1 HPAFAW
7 YEQEFDLAA
16 LRSAQAQ
23 IKVFPIVTLSGR
35 VLDPA
40 GAPIAG
46 AEVVLG
52 DETAIFSPRAET
64 RTDKDGKFSFPRLR
78 PERRALGVLAE
89 AWAPTVRQLDASFSE
104 IDVRLEKGNPLRV
117 IAQDN

>member
-40 GAPIAG
+40 GAPISG

-64 RTDKDGKFSFPRLR
+64 RTDKAGRFSFPRLR
-78 PERRALGVLAE
+78 PERRLLGVLAE
-89 AWAPTVRQLDASFSE
+89 GWAPALRPLDTNSS
-104 IDVRLEKGNPLRV
+104 
-117 IAQDN
+117 